1 MLFKS
6 GNNDITAEGVEILLT
21 NKWNKLKFLDLG
33 YYLSYADQSGIGAEG
48 FFLIINS

>member
-6 GNNDITAEGVEILLT
+6 GNNDITAEGVKILLT

-33 YYLSYADQSGIGAEG
+33 NYPIMQIKAILELWA
-48 FFLIINS
+48 FF

>member
-6 GNNDITAEGVEILLT
+6 EHNYITAEGVEILLT

-33 YYLSYADQSGIGAEG
+33 NYLIMQIRLVLKLRA
-48 FFLIINS
+48 FF